1 MLKIKKK
8 EKKKKTIIYYI
19 GISQILVI
27 LYITIFLN
35 KKSYIR
41 LNSGTYKKNEIFG
54 MVARKKSKNH
64 SHN

>member
-8 EKKKKTIIYYI
+8 EKKKKTIIYYT

-27 LYITIFLN
+27 LYITVFLN

-54 MVARKKSKNH
+54 MVARKKSKNN

>member
-8 EKKKKTIIYYI
+8 EKKKKTIIYYT

-27 LYITIFLN
+27 LYITVFLN

-54 MVARKKSKNH
+54 MVARKKSKNF